1 MSDQGS
7 TPPSSPG
14 SPGGWQPPPT
24 SQPPPRSPGSPGGWQ
39 PPPSSQPPPTLPGGP
54 GAGWQPPPPP
64 VKRHTARN
72 WVLGIV
78 GGVALLLIGV
88 GIGAAGKGTPGP
100 APTVTVTAAAA
111 PAPTV
116 TVQVSAPPPAAGT
129 LIGRWSGSGN
139 QVTPAFNAPAS
150 GNYIVK
156 WAYSGN
162 VDPSFGSGTNFAIS
176 TTDPNAQ
183 GLGLPNDIA
192 ASGHGSTEVTGA
204 SGSQSFNVQ
213 AAGHWTIKVISAP

>member
-1 MSDQGS
+1 MSQS
-7 TPPSSPG
+7 ENTPPPG
-14 SPGGWQPPPT
+14 PNAPWQPPA
-24 SQPPPRSPGSPGGWQ
+24 QPPSGPGPAW
-39 PPPSSQPPPTLPGGP
+39 PPPAQP
-54 GAGWQPPPPP
+54 GAPAPQSGQH
-64 VKRHTARN
+64 RARN
-72 WVLGIV
+72 WIIGVV
-78 GGVALLLIGV
+78 GGLVILFIGV
-88 GIGAAGKGTPGP
+88 AIGAAGGKGTPGP

-129 LIGRWSGSGN
+129 LIGRWSGTGN

-162 VDPSFGSGTNFAIS
+162 VDPSFGGGTNFNIS
-176 TTDPNAQ
+176 TTDSNAE

-204 SGSQSFNVQ
+204 SGTQSFNVQ
-213 AAGHWTIKVISAP
+213 ATGHWTIKVISAP

>member
-1 MSDQGS
+1 MSEQPS
-7 TPPSSPG
+7 TPPGQPG
-14 SPGGWQPPPT
+14 GTYPGQPGGTYPGWQPPAP
-24 SQPPPRSPGSPGGWQ
+24 QPPAPAPQPGQ
-39 PPPSSQPPPTLPGGP
+39 H
-54 GAGWQPPPPP
+54 
-64 VKRHTARN
+64 RARN
-72 WVLGIV
+72 WIFGVV
-78 GGVALLLIGV
+78 GGLVVLLIGV

-111 PAPTV
+111 PAPAV
-116 TVQVSAPPPAAGT
+116 TETGQVPAPPPSAGT
-129 LIGRWSGSGN
+129 VIGRWSGSGN

-162 VDPSFGSGTNFAIS
+162 VDPSFGGGTNFAIS
-176 TTDPNAQ
+176 TTDSNAQ

-204 SGSQSFNVQ
+204 SGTQSFNVQ